1 MVIILINWQIK
12 KGQELALEE
21 YWKTLMNV
29 EGKKGFYREML
40 MQPLTMSDAKF
51 NTWSITDP
59 NYSTYINIGCWESI
73 EDFERAVQE
82 TMPKASQATD
92 PTSGRTKHTIELE
105 PFEFK
110 VRERVVLRT
119 IFERGGALPDV
130 SDPQH
135 PPLELVARK
144 MGII

>member
-1 MVIILINWQIK
+1 MVIILVHWQIK
-12 KGQELALEE
+12 KGQELAFEE
-21 YWKTLMNV
+21 FWKTLMNV
-29 EGKKGFYREML
+29 EGKKGFYRETL
-40 MQPLTMSDAKF
+40 TNPVTMSDPKL

-59 NYSTYINIGCWESI
+59 NYSTYINIGCWSSV
-73 EDFERAVQE
+73 EDFEKAVQE

-92 PTSGRTKHTIELE
+92 PTSGRTKQTIELE

-130 SDPQH
+130 AD
-135 PPLELVARK
+135 LEHAVAELQMRE
-144 MGII
+144 MSV